1 MNFVYC
7 LIVFNYKIKNSNYIF
22 YLEDFDNLKQ

>member
-7 LIVFNYKIKNSNYIF
+7 LIVFNYKIKSSNYIF